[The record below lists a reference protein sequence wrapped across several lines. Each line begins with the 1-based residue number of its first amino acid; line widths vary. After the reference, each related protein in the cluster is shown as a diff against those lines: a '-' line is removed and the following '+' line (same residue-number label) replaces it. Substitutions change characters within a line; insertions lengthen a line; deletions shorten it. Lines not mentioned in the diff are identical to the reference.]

1 MPSTSPGSPFAGV
14 VRTPVYL
21 QVAEQI
27 REAIFAGRFNAGD
40 SLPAERE
47 LAVTFGAG
55 RPSVREALRALE
67 AEGLVVIGGAP
78 TRAVVSKSLDRPARD
93 ALGNLLRLKRVA
105 LEDLVD
111 VRCVIET
118 AALRRAAEQHDETH
132 LDDARRSIAAM
143 SAEGVSL
150 EAFDEADTNFH
161 VALVR
166 ASGNAAMHLMMLAL
180 RDPVEAHLLTT
191 LAALPDPAR
200 VITQLVAEH
209 RAILEAVGA
218 ADGDRAADL
227 VESHIRGFYSTARAG
242 R

>member
-1 MPSTSPGSPFAGV
+1 MSPPTPDSPFAGV
-14 VRTPVYL
+14 VRTPVCL

-27 REAIFAGRFNAGD
+27 REAIFAGRFKAGD

-55 RPSVREALRALE
+55 RPSVREALRALQ

-78 TRAVVSKSLDRPARD
+78 TRAVVSRSLDRPARD

-105 LEDLVD
+105 LDDLVEL
-111 VRCVIET
+111 RCVIET
-118 AALRRAAEQHDETH
+118 AALRRAAEQHDEPR

-150 EAFDEADTNFH
+150 AAFDEADANFH

-191 LAALPDPAR
+191 LAALPDPAC

-227 VESHIRGFYSTARAG
+227 IESHIRGFYSTARAG
-242 R
+242 T